1 MVHPLI
7 EPDAGAFSAIRMH
20 GLGDVLRE
28 HQRSRPQLLAVVD
41 GDVRLRWPEL
51 NQRVNRLSNLLQRY
65 GVGQGGRVLWLGQNS
80 FRLLETALAAARLGA
95 VFCPANWRLSPAE
108 VVHILEDFKPAVVIW
123 QQAEVG
129 EQLAP
134 VREQFSQACQWI
146 QHDADDATGYESL
159 LAVSDERDDDLRISG
174 DTPVLALYT
183 AAFDGRP
190 NAALLSHAAL
200 ISQALLLAYSQSIS
214 QTSVFLNSG
223 PLFHLG
229 TLMSTLA
236 TFLFGGLN
244 VFVARVDPEELLRNI
259 ATERVTHAFIAK
271 PTLDQIRELNADGRY
286 DVSSIWRSPQASEWN
301 SPVVIPTSAPFNKV
315 PTVYGQTE
323 LMGFAVMGWL
333 GDGQGAGR
341 PSPLA
346 QVKIVD
352 EAGAEL
358 PTGETGEI
366 AVRGMQVMNGYCDRE
381 QENQRR
387 TRDGWYRT
395 NDLGKRLEDGS
406 IAFVGPKLTMIK
418 SGVENIYPVEVEGCL
433 RSLAGVADVCVIG
446 VPDPVWTQNVKA
458 LVKLADGAELSE
470 QQVIEHCRAHLASYK
485 KPKAVTFVTEL
496 PRQANGLLDRIAAD
510 RAYGGGGYP
519 AAG

>member
-1 MVHPLI
+1 
-7 EPDAGAFSAIRMH
+7 MH

-28 HQRSRPQLLAVVD
+28 HQRSRPHLVAAVD
-41 GDVRLRWPEL
+41 GSVRLTWPEL
-51 NQRVNRLSNLLQRY
+51 NQRVNRLSNVLREQ

-80 FRLLETALAAARLGA
+80 FRLLETTLAAAKLGA
-95 VFCPANWRLSPAE
+95 IFCPANWRLSAAE
-108 VVHILEDFKPAVVIW
+108 VAHILEDFKPAVVIW

-129 EQLAP
+129 EQLAA
-134 VREQFSQACQWI
+134 VRAQFGQACKWI
-146 QHDADDATGYESL
+146 QHDAVAELGYEQL
-159 LAVSDERDDDLRISG
+159 LAAADDHDNELRVSSDA
-174 DTPVLALYT
+174 PVLALYT
-183 AAFDGRP
+183 AAFDGKP

-200 ISQALLLAYSQSIS
+200 ISQSLLLAYSQSIS
-214 QTSVFLNSG
+214 QASVFLNSG

-244 VFVARVDPEELLRNI
+244 VFVARVEPEELLRNI
-259 ATERVTHAFIAK
+259 AAERVTHAFIAK

-286 DVSSIWRSPQASEWN
+286 DVSSIWASPQASEWN
-301 SPVVIPTSAPFNKV
+301 SPVVIPTTAPFNNV

-352 EAGAEL
+352 EAGDEL
-358 PTGETGEI
+358 PVGETGEI
-366 AVRGMQVMNGYCDRE
+366 AVRGLQVMNGYCDRDL
-381 QENQRR
+381 ENQRR

-406 IAFVGPKLTMIK
+406 IAFVGPKATMIK
-418 SGVENIYPVEVEGCL
+418 SGVENIYPAEIEGCL
-433 RSLAGVADVCVIG
+433 RSLTGVKDVCVIG

-458 LVKLADGAELSE
+458 LVALAEGTQLSE
-470 QQVIEHCRAHLASYK
+470 QQVIEHCRTHLASYK
-485 KPKAVTFVTEL
+485 KPKLVTFVTTL
-496 PRQANGLLDRIAAD
+496 PRRADGMLDRAAAD
-510 RAYGGGGYP
+510 LAYGGGGYP
-519 AAG
+519 SAG